1 MKPIA
6 GYLLLL
12 CFAFSTLFFVSCKD
26 KQANAGNN
34 SNADSVVVIK
44 KVFHPLL
51 VDSDKINQFL
61 TNYPLFDFHAG
72 EIKLFYKNRNQQSAW
87 FNDYGIVEQG
97 GFFMNLLD
105 HFGDEGVKDSV
116 IYYSKLKSVYDQIHA
131 PNYSYKG
138 ADSLTTEFELM
149 LTAEF
154 FVYAQRVW
162 YGLSEKTTKELD
174 WYITRKT
181 VPSVSIL
188 DSILTGGKNSFTAY
202 EPIYPQ
208 YNLLKNYLRQYKNI
222 IDEPWDPINL
232 PEGMKSLKHGDSA
245 NVILIM
251 KQRLFLLGDLDANDS
266 TILFDDAFAESV
278 KNFQS
283 RHGLTSDGVA
293 GAKFFTE
300 LNISPADRIKQIEIN
315 MERCRWIPN
324 DPEGDYIIV
333 NIPEYTMH
341 IFAEDT
347 LAWDQKVVVGK
358 TSTGT
363 TIFNDELEYIVFSPY
378 WVPPP
383 SILNNEILPSLK
395 KNSNYLKKEN
405 MEAFDASGKTIDV
418 SGVDWNKYTTMP
430 YRIRQKPG
438 GSNSLGWVKFIFPNE
453 HNIYFHDTP
462 SRNLFENESR
472 GFSHGCIRV
481 AEPKRFAEYLL
492 RNDSTY
498 TAKKIDSLYYLG
510 RETYVK
516 LQEKIP
522 VYIVYF
528 TAWVDGNGQLNFRK
542 DIYGHDAKL
551 GKTLFGEISNNEQG
565 I

>member
-1 MKPIA
+1 M
-6 GYLLLL
+6 
-12 CFAFSTLFFVSCKD
+12 
-26 KQANAGNN
+26 
-34 SNADSVVVIK
+34 VIK
-44 KVFHPLL
+44 KVFHPLYI
-51 VDSDKINQFL
+51 DSLHINQFL
-61 TNYPLFDFHAG
+61 KAYPLFEFHSN
-72 EIKLFYKNRNQQSAW
+72 EIRLFYKNRKQESAW

-105 HFGDEGVKDSV
+105 HFGEEGVKDSV
-116 IYYSKLKSVYDQIHA
+116 IYYSKLKAIYDQIQS
-131 PNYSYKG
+131 PGYSYKG
-138 ADSLTTEFELM
+138 SDSLTTEFELM

-188 DSILTGGKNSFTAY
+188 DSILTGGKNSFTAF
-202 EPIYPQ
+202 EPNYAQ
-208 YNLLKNYLRQYKNI
+208 YNLLKKYLKKYREIENV
-222 IDEPWDPINL
+222 PWDSIYL
-232 PEGMKSLKHGDSA
+232 PEGMKSLKKGDSA
-245 NVILIM
+245 KVILQI
-251 KQRLFLLGDLDANDS
+251 KQRLTLLGDLEVNDS
-266 TILFDDAFAESV
+266 TQRFDYLLEEGI
-278 KNFQS
+278 KKFQL
-283 RHGLTSDGVA
+283 RHGLLSDGVA
-293 GAKFFTE
+293 GGKFFAE
-300 LNISPADRIKQIEIN
+300 LNCRPSNRLRQIEIN

-341 IFAEDT
+341 IFADDT

-378 WVPPP
+378 WIPPP
-383 SILNNEILPSLK
+383 SILNNEILPALK
-395 KNSNYLKKEN
+395 KNPGYLKKEN
-405 MEAFDASGKTIDV
+405 MEAYDASGKTIDV
-418 SGVDWNKYTTMP
+418 SGVDWTQYTKMP

-462 SRNLFENESR
+462 SRNLFQNEAR

-481 AEPKRFAEYLL
+481 EQPKRFAEYLL
-492 RNDSTY
+492 RNDSTF
-498 TAKKIDSLYYLG
+498 TTKKIDSLYYLG
-510 RETYVK
+510 KETYVK

-528 TAWVDGNGQLNFRK
+528 TSWVDANGQLNFRR

-551 GKTLFGEISNNEQG
+551 EKTLFEEEEMKM
-565 I
+565 

>member
-1 MKPIA
+1 MKPCH
-6 GYLLLL
+6 GYILLFCLTVS
-12 CFAFSTLFFVSCKD
+12 AIHFSSCKNQEAKAENKSTGD
-26 KQANAGNN
+26 TAM
-34 SNADSVVVIK
+34 VIK
-44 KVFHPLL
+44 KVFHTLTI
-51 VDSDKINQFL
+51 DTSRITKFL
-61 TNYPLFDFHAG
+61 KDYPLFGFHG
-72 EIKLFYKNRNQQSAW
+72 TEIRSFYQNRDQQSAW

-105 HFGDEGVKDSV
+105 HFGDEGIKDSV
-116 IYYSKLKSVYDQIHA
+116 IYYSRLKTVYNQINS
-131 PNYSYKG
+131 PNYSYSG

-208 YNLLKNYLRQYKNI
+208 YNLLKNYLKKYKALE
-222 IDEPWDPINL
+222 DMPWDSLKL
-232 PEGMKSLKHGDSA
+232 PAGMKSLKHGDSA
-245 NVILIM
+245 DVIIKM
-251 KQRLFLLGDLDANDS
+251 KERLFLLGDLDVNDS
-266 TILFDDAFAESV
+266 TFLFDDAFSDGV
-278 KNFQS
+278 KKFQS

-293 GAKFFTE
+293 GGKFFAE
-300 LNISPADRIKQIEIN
+300 LNYSPAERIKQIEIN

-333 NIPEYTMH
+333 NIPEYSMH
-341 IFAEDT
+341 IFADDT

-378 WVPPP
+378 WIPPP

-395 KNSNYLKKEN
+395 KNSGYLKKEN

-462 SRNLFENESR
+462 SRDLFSKESR
-472 GFSHGCIRV
+472 NFSHGCIRV

-498 TAKKIDSLYYLG
+498 TTKKIDSLYYLG